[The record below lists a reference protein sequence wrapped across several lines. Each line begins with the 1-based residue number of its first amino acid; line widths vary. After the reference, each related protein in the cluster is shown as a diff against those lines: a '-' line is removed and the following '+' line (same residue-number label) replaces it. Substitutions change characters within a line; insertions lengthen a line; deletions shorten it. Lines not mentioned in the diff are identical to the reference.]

1 MTLSLISPAKINLF
15 LRIVRRREDGYHE
28 LASLFQAISLFDTL
42 HFRLSEKD
50 SLTCSDPTLPTDQS
64 NLIAKALASF
74 RYHTNLHHPVSIH
87 VEKRIPQQ
95 AGLGGG
101 SSNAATTLWGMNQ
114 LLNQPIS
121 EAQLIQWGGEIGSD
135 VPFFLSEG
143 TAYCTGRGEILRSLL
158 PLPKQRVVIVKPP
171 QGLSTPLVF
180 KNLILSEL
188 SARDPEVI
196 LDNFLKG
203 DPIYFNDLELPSF
216 RLLPFLAKL
225 KIQLQE
231 DGFSTVLMSG
241 SGSSFFCLKDGKM
254 INRDSYTSYSAEF
267 INRSTG
273 QWFCVE

>member
-64 NLIAKALASF
+64 NLIAKALVSF
-74 RYHTNLHHPVSIH
+74 RHHTNLHQPVAIH

-101 SSNAATTLWGMNQ
+101 SSNAATTLWAMNQ
-114 LLNQPIS
+114 LLNNPAS

-135 VPFFLSEG
+135 VAFFLSEG
-143 TAYCTGRGEILRSLL
+143 TAYCTGRGDVLQVLP
-158 PLPKQRVVIVKPP
+158 PLPRQSVVIVKPP

-180 KNLILSEL
+180 KNLLLSEL
-188 SARDPEVI
+188 NARDPEII
-196 LDNFLKG
+196 LNQFLKG
-203 DPIYFNDLELPSF
+203 DPIYFNDLEIPSF
-216 RLLPFLAKL
+216 KLLPLLAEL
-225 KIQLQE
+225 KIQLQR

-241 SGSSFFCLKDGKM
+241 SGSSFFCLGDGKM
-254 INRDSYTSYSAEF
+254 IKRDTYTSYSAEF
-267 INRSTG
+267 INRSPN
-273 QWFCVE
+273 QWFLPE